1 MGRRIRWIVTG
12 AALLALVAP
21 LAAMNR
27 LEAYRALLSTPG
39 LAPGK
44 KDVDIVSVSQLGN
57 SATVEARLDVSLL
70 LGKKGGQWRVEQIR
84 MPDGAWQ
91 DVDALRAALQDLRF
105 VETRRLMLE
114 LVGALLLRF
123 AETADFPRAEAA
135 DALCDVLCPAWLVS
149 PVVFDA
155 WKTPLAYICT
165 DGKTYEI
172 RSAGPDRSLNTADD
186 IVLRNGRFVPAP

>member
-1 MGRRIRWIVTG
+1 MDRRIRWILVG
-12 AALLALVAP
+12 AALLALAAP
-21 LAAMNR
+21 VAAMNR

-57 SATVEARLDVSLL
+57 SATVEARLAVSLL
-70 LGKKGGQWRVEQIR
+70 LGKKGGQWKVEQIR

-91 DVDALRAALQDLRF
+91 DVDALHSALRDLRF

-123 AETADFPRAEAA
+123 AEKSDFPRAEAA

-155 WKTPLAYICT
+155 WKTPLSYRCT
-165 DGKTYEI
+165 DGKAYEI

-186 IVLRNGRFVPAP
+186 IVLRNGRFVSAP